1 MAMAMTL
8 MGMRLEVWL
17 MSPLE
22 KTEIAERHLS
32 SRSATVANITRACSL
47 LPAQGELA
55 EVLSE
60 GSDRFLLGLDMT
72 IAIL

>member
-32 SRSATVANITRACSL
+32 SRAATVANITRACSL
-47 LPAQGELA
+47 LPQGEL
-55 EVLSE
+55 VLKTNPIE
-60 GSDRFLLGLDMT
+60 IFLRKLRLDMT
-72 IAIL
+72 IAML